1 MVVTEEGKCIDSRCL
16 QFVNNK
22 IILSNY
28 VSLLIADV
36 QTMSAIKAN
45 NNSVML
51 LHRSVCI
58 GYVPYNVPLRRNCN
72 ESDVIKCYSIY

>member
-1 MVVTEEGKCIDSRCL
+1 MVVTEEGKCIDSRGL
-16 QFVNNK
+16 QFVNKK

-36 QTMSAIKAN
+36 QTMLAIKAN

-51 LHRSVCI
+51 LYRSVCI
-58 GYVPYNVPLRRNCN
+58 GYVPYIYLRCDCN
-72 ESDVIKCYSIY
+72 

>member
-1 MVVTEEGKCIDSRCL
+1 MVVTEEGKCIDSRGL

-22 IILSNY
+22 IMLSNY

-36 QTMSAIKAN
+36 QTMLAIKEN

-51 LHRSVCI
+51 LHRPVCI
-58 GYVPYNVPLRRNCN
+58 
-72 ESDVIKCYSIY
+72 D